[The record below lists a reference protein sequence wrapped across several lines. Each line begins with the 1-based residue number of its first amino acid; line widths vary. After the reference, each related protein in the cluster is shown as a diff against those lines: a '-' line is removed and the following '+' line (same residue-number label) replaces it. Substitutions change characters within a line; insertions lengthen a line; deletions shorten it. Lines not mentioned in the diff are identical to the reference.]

1 MVLSPFEN
9 MVRDTTA
16 EDADEAA
23 RLLPLQYSQP
33 RLPDLRDLQKIPS
46 RLPEH
51 KNSGRS

>member
-1 MVLSPFEN
+1 

-23 RLLPLQYSQP
+23 RLLPLQYSRP
-33 RLPDLRDLQKIPS
+33 HLLDLRDLQKFPS
-46 RLPEH
+46 RLPER